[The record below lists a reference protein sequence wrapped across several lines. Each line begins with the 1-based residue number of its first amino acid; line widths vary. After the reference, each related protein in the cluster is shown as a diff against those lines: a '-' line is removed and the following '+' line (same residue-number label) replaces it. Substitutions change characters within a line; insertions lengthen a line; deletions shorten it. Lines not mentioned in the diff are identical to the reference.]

1 MAELEERF
9 SQLLADPERTQKA
22 VDMARAILSQR
33 ESAPS
38 APSSPAPSSPAP
50 AAAAGDPPASAADP
64 AGLTAMLSAMLKAGD
79 AAPGGAALP
88 AAAGSA
94 MEQSP
99 LAALL
104 PQLMTLFSGQGDL
117 VKSERLDLLRA
128 MKPYLKESRIS
139 SIDRAVKMANM
150 TKAAASAMHLLGR

>member
-38 APSSPAPSSPAP
+38 APSSPAP
-50 AAAAGDPPASAADP
+50 AAAAGAPPASAADP

-94 MEQSP
+94 MQQSP

>member
-9 SQLLADPERTQKA
+9 SQLLADPERMQKV

-38 APSSPAPSSPAP
+38 VPSSPAP
-50 AAAAGDPPASAADP
+50 AAAAGDPPASAADS
-64 AGLTAMLSAMLKAGD
+64 AGLSAMLSAMLKAGE
-79 AAPGGAALP
+79 AAPE
-88 AAAGSA
+88 AAAPPATGGA

-99 LAALL
+99 LATLL
-104 PQLMTLFSGQGDL
+104 PQLMTLLSGQGDL

-128 MKPYLKESRIS
+128 MKPYLKENRIS
-139 SIDRAVKMANM
+139 SIDRAVRMANM

>member
-22 VDMARAILSQR
+22 VDLARAILSQR

-38 APSSPAPSSPAP
+38 PPSSPAP
-50 AAAAGDPPASAADP
+50 AAAAGDPPASAADS
-64 AGLTAMLSAMLKAGD
+64 AGLTAMLSAMLKAGE
-79 AAPGGAALP
+79 AAPGAAALP
-88 AAAGSA
+88 AVGSA

>member
-22 VDMARAILSQR
+22 VDLARAILSQR

-38 APSSPAPSSPAP
+38 PPSSPAP
-50 AAAAGDPPASAADP
+50 AAAAGDPPASAADS
-64 AGLTAMLSAMLKAGD
+64 AGLTAMLSAMLKAGE
-79 AAPGGAALP
+79 AAPGAAALP
-88 AAAGSA
+88 AAGSSA
-94 MEQSP
+94 EGSP

>member
-38 APSSPAPSSPAP
+38 APSSPAP

-88 AAAGSA
+88 AAAGSS

-104 PQLMTLFSGQGDL
+104 PQLLTLFS
-117 VKSERLDLLRA
+117 A

>member
-9 SQLLADPERTQKA
+9 SQLLADPEQMQKV

-38 APSSPAPSSPAP
+38 VPSSPAP

>member
-38 APSSPAPSSPAP
+38 PPSSPAP
-50 AAAAGDPPASAADP
+50 AAAAGDPPASAADS
-64 AGLTAMLSAMLKAGD
+64 AGLAAMLSAMLKAGE
-79 AAPGGAALP
+79 AAPGAAALP
-88 AAAGSA
+88 AVEGGA
-94 MEQSP
+94 ERSP

-139 SIDRAVKMANM
+139 SIDRAVRMANM